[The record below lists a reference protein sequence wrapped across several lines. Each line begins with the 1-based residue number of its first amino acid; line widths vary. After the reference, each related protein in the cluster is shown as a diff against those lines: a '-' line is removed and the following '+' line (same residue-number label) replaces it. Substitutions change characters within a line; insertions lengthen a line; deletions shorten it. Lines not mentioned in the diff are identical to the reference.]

1 MNVET
6 LRGRLGETVE
16 MLELRSV
23 DIYCVQENRFRR
35 RLVRMISGKAAE
47 YVGNEKS
54 LVVGGHTL
62 SKHAKFS

>member
-6 LRGRLGETVE
+6 LRGRLGETAE

-23 DIYCVQENRFRR
+23 DIYCVQENRFRG

-47 YVGNEKS
+47 YILDRKCKR
-54 LVVGGHTL
+54 L
-62 SKHAKFS
+62 SSRGSSIK